1 MRRLA
6 ASVLALTLGAAVTPA
21 SAQDDWEFHITP
33 YVWLAFPSG
42 DVTAKA
48 SRNINDINERFDRD
62 VSVSFDD
69 VNLDGAFTGSA
80 EVRYGR
86 FGGIADLTYYEI
98 EGDKDI
104 TVGQLPAIDGSVTIS
119 GTKGMIVGYWRAY
132 ETETSS
138 IDLLG
143 GAHYLGVDTEVNVN
157 AANRGISGSV
167 EEDLWDPVIGVRGK
181 ARFTEHFGVHGI
193 ATAGGFGVSS
203 DNLYELQ
210 AYLTYR
216 FNDNF
221 EVLGGY
227 RFYSTQFEGDRLNYD
242 ASFSGPLLG
251 LTFSF

>member
-1 MRRLA
+1 MRRSA
-6 ASVLALTLGAAVTPA
+6 AWLLALALGAAASPA
-21 SAQDDWEFHITP
+21 LAQDEWEFHITP

-42 DVTAKA
+42 DVTAKS
-48 SRNINDINERFDRD
+48 SRDINDRFDRD
-62 VSVSFDD
+62 VSVSFDE
-69 VNLDGAFTGSA
+69 VSLDGAFTGSA

-86 FGGIADLTYYEI
+86 FGAVADLTYYEI

-104 TVGQLPAIDGSVTIS
+104 TVGPLPALDGKVTIT

-143 GAHYLGVDTEVNVN
+143 GAHFLGVETEVNVSS
-157 AANRGISGSV
+157 ANRSITGSV

-181 ARFTEHFGVHGI
+181 TRFTEHFGAHGV

-203 DNLYELQ
+203 DSLYELQ

-227 RFYSTQFEGDRLNYD
+227 RFYTTKFEGDRLDYD
-242 ASFSGPLLG
+242 ASFSGPLIG